1 MRLEKKIRHY
11 IEKFHLLP
19 IGSGVVIGLSGGA
32 DSVALLEVLCSLQWE
47 RDLRLA
53 AVHVHHG
60 IRESAQKDVE
70 FCRELCMEKKVDF
83 FCEYIDVPRMAKAQG
98 LSEEEAGRNARY
110 RIFEEYRRK
119 LQMDVIAVAHHQN
132 DQAETILFQLFRG
145 SGLRGMSGM
154 QPKRG
159 NIIRPLL
166 GVSRKEIEEY
176 LCDKQRTYVID
187 ETNACDQY
195 SRNKIRHHVL
205 PVAEEISFGAA
216 GHMSQTAGQLGEV
229 LDYMEHQAAN
239 FLDMQGEYVDGEWR
253 LPVEALQQEHIAL
266 QKMIVTEAL
275 ARSFK
280 SRKDITEKH
289 IDHVLQ
295 LFDKDGEKTIHL
307 PNGGVVVKRYF
318 QLIFKQI
325 IENNESD
332 FSGFCKIKIEPD
344 HSYFLEN
351 GMFLETK
358 LLFENNLENVPKN
371 DCIKWFDYDKIITT
385 LSLRTREQG
394 DFLVIRD
401 DGARKSLQDYLVNE
415 KVPKSERDKQL
426 LIADGNH
433 ILWVIGKRISAHYK
447 VTEHTKRILEVY
459 IGGKNRGR
467 KN

>member
-459 IGGKNRGR
+459 IG
-467 KN
+467 

>member
-187 ETNACDQY
+187 ETNAGDQY

-239 FLDMQGEYVDGEWR
+239 FLDMQGEDVDGEWR

-307 PNGGVVVKRYF
+307 PNGGVVVKRYS

-325 IENNESD
+325 FETNESD
-332 FSGFCKIKIEPD
+332 YAGFCKIKIEPD
-344 HSYFLEN
+344 HSYLLEN

-426 LIADGNH
+426 LLADGSH
-433 ILWVIGKRISAHYK
+433 VLWVIGKRISAHYK

-459 IGGKNRGR
+459 IGGKNCGR
-467 KN
+467 EN

>member
-1 MRLEKKIRHY
+1 MRLEKKTRHY
-11 IEKFHLLP
+11 IEKFDLLP
-19 IGSGVVIGLSGGA
+19 MGSGVVIGLSGGA
-32 DSVALLEVLCSLQWE
+32 DSVALLEVLCGLQSE
-47 RDLRLA
+47 RGLRLA

-60 IRESAQKDVE
+60 IRKNAQEDVA

-83 FCEYIDVPRMAKAQG
+83 FCEYIDVPQMARVQG
-98 LSEEEAGRNARY
+98 ISEEEAGRNARY
-110 RIFEEYRRK
+110 HIFEEYRGK
-119 LQMDVIAVAHHQN
+119 LQMDIIAVAHHQN

-166 GVSRKEIEEY
+166 SVSREEIEQY
-176 LCDKQRTYVID
+176 LCDKQRTYVTD
-187 ETNACDQY
+187 ETNASDQY
-195 SRNKIRHHVL
+195 SRNKIRHYVL

-216 GHMSQTAGQLGEV
+216 GHMSQTAGQLREI
-229 LDYMEHQAAN
+229 LDYMEQQAAT
-239 FLDMQGEYVDGEWR
+239 FLDIHGEYSDGEWK
-253 LPVEALQQEHIAL
+253 LSVNALQQEHIAL

-289 IDHVLQ
+289 IGHILE
-295 LFDKDGEKTIHL
+295 LLDKEGEKIIRL
-307 PNGGVVVKRYF
+307 PNGGVVVKRYS

-325 IENNESD
+325 IEANERD
-332 FSGFCKIKIEPD
+332 FDGFCEIKIEPD
-344 HSYFLEN
+344 HTYLLEN
-351 GMFLETK
+351 GMILKTK

-371 DCIKWFDYDKIITT
+371 DCIKWFDYDKIIGT

-401 DGARKSLQDYLVNE
+401 DGARKSMQDYLVNE

-426 LIADGNH
+426 LLADGSH

-447 VTEHTKRILEVY
+447 VTKDTKRILEVY
-459 IGGKNRGR
+459 IGGKNCG
-467 KN
+467 